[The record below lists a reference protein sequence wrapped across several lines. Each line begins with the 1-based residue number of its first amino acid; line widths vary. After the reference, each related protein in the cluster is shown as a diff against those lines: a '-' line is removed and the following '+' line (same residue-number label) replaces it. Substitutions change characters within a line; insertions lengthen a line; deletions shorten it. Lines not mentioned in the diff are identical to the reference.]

1 MTKMGFYMCVYI
13 FGSISN
19 YVLDNYLIYG
29 TII

>member
-1 MTKMGFYMCVYI
+1 MCVYI